1 MPLTIAIILFPV
13 LIALLVLAGLAAAKD
28 KDLFAQDKEREDKW
42 AAYEHRNRKQ

>member
-1 MPLTIAIILFPV
+1 MPLTITITLFPV

-28 KDLFAQDKEREDKW
+28 KGLFAQDKEREDKW

>member
-1 MPLTIAIILFPV
+1 MPLTIAIILLPV

-28 KDLFAQDKEREDKW
+28 KGLFAQDKEREDKW